1 MNDDWRY
8 SEDRMKLRQE
18 VLSILL
24 NKYGGELDN
33 TRKSKYTCQSIYSC
47 AHDWV
52 SQGHKISSG
61 IVKYYEA
68 YYGNL

>member
-18 VLSILL
+18 VLGILL
-24 NKYGGELDN
+24 KKYGGELDS
-33 TRKSKYTCQSIYSC
+33 TRKSKYTSASIYSC

-52 SQGHKISSG
+52 SQGQKISSG
-61 IVKYYEA
+61 ILKYYEA
-68 YYGNL
+68 YYLS